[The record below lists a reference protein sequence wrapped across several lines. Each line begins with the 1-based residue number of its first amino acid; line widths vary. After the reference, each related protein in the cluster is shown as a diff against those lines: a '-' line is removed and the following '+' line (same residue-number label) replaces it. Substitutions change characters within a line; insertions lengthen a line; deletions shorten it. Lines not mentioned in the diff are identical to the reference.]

1 MSDLQIV
8 TGIAILVSGYSSLH
22 YGLSIYH
29 WQILTYLAWFSSI
42 THLSILTFLRR
53 FLFAHRG
60 ERIWRLVAMFS
71 FSCMLVTAIVP
82 TAGFERDENGMSLKY
97 PGEYAICHF
106 NHAPSPSCES
116 YNSMIVSILLLLFSF
131 GTRVVKLHEVLSRF
145 AKRRIRD
152 LGGRWYKAMLRWLY
166 TFSNGAQHS
175 NNLKRSLLFRPAL
188 SMFLVARL
196 WTDLYS
202 SMLSEV
208 IPIPIRY
215 PHRIHVQ

>member
-1 MSDLQIV
+1 
-8 TGIAILVSGYSSLH
+8 
-22 YGLSIYH
+22 
-29 WQILTYLAWFSSI
+29 
-42 THLSILTFLRR
+42 
-53 FLFAHRG
+53 
-60 ERIWRLVAMFS
+60 
-71 FSCMLVTAIVP
+71 
-82 TAGFERDENGMSLKY
+82 
-97 PGEYAICHF
+97 
-106 NHAPSPSCES
+106 
-116 YNSMIVSILLLLFSF
+116 MIVSILLLLFSF

-152 LGGRWYKAMLRWLY
+152 LVGRWYKAMLRWLY

-188 SMFLVARL
+188 SIFLVARL

-208 IPIPIRY
+208 IPIPINY